1 MPRLVYLDHSATTP
15 LDPEVLAAMQPVF
28 AELYGNASSVH
39 AFGRSAR
46 VKLEESRESIAQVLG
61 VSHDE
66 LLFTSGGTESDNF
79 ALRGTFAAARQS
91 GRDHLIVSSVE
102 HHAVLATAE
111 KLKGEGAS
119 VTVLPVDE
127 YGMVDPERVRS
138 SITPKTFLVSVM
150 HGNNEVGTLEPIHE
164 LALLANE
171 HGALFHSDAV
181 QTFGKVR
188 LNLKDTPV
196 DLVSITAHKLYG
208 PKGIGALVVR
218 KGTALVPETV
228 GGAQEGNRR
237 AGTENVPLAVG
248 FAAAVRIAAERRER
262 DAERLVALS
271 GEMKREIGRRFPDLL
286 WNGHPNERL
295 QGIVSIS
302 FPWDRYGL
310 DGEALIMGLDL
321 RGVAVTSGSA
331 CTSGTLQPSH
341 VLMAMGRDE
350 RTARATVRFSLGRAT
365 TAEDVKYAAEA
376 LEEVVKTASNRV

>member
-79 ALRGTFAAARQS
+79 ALRGTFAAARRS